1 MRKAK
6 EEVFHKKA
14 RTPKEKAL
22 RVALYLFVIIV
33 SVITLYPYFAM
44 FITALKSRAEIYA
57 MKGTVLPIDWQWEN
71 FTEIWKLA
79 PLGRYS

>member
-22 RVALYLFVIIV
+22 RVALYL
-33 SVITLYPYFAM
+33 Y
-44 FITALKSRAEIYA
+44 RADRHSCGEPDCDAFDLLLRI
-57 MKGTVLPIDWQWEN
+57 
-71 FTEIWKLA
+71 
-79 PLGRYS
+79 